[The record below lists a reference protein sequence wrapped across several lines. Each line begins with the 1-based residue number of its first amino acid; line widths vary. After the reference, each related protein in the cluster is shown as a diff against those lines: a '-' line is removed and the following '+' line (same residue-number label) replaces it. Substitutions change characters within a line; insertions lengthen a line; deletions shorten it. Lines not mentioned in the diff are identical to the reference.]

1 MNRLSQQKRV
11 LILFMAT
18 LYLMVGL
25 PCSGKTT
32 RAKQL
37 EQKASA
43 LRLTPDEWH
52 VKLFGHDT
60 YGTYDP
66 DHDRRHSAIESMLW
80 QVAARALSLRVNVIL
95 DFGFWAKEERDDYRS
110 RARELGAGS
119 EVIFMD
125 VSDEELMKR
134 VRNRNQNLTDEIH
147 YIPEDM
153 MKSWIGF
160 FQRPDNDELLSW
172 DVE

>member
-1 MNRLSQQKRV
+1 MT
-11 LILFMAT
+11 T

-37 EQKASA
+37 ENEVSA

-52 VKLFGHDT
+52 VNLFGHDVL
-60 YGTYDP
+60 DP
-66 DHDRRHSAIESMLW
+66 DHDKRHGIIESMLW
-80 QVAARALSLRVNVIL
+80 QVAARALSLGTNVIL
-95 DFGFWAKEERDDYRS
+95 DFGFWAKEERDDFRS
-110 RARELGAGS
+110 RARELGARS

-125 VSDEELMKR
+125 VGEEELMKR
-134 VRNRNQNLTDEIH
+134 VRTRNENLTNEIH

-153 MKSWIGF
+153 MRSWIGF
-160 FQRPDNDELLSW
+160 FQKPDKDELLPW
-172 DVE
+172 EME

>member
-1 MNRLSQQKRV
+1 MNLQKQG
-11 LILFMAT
+11 LISFMST

-37 EQKASA
+37 EHEVSA

-60 YGTYDP
+60 YDTYDP
-66 DHDRRHSAIESMLW
+66 DHDRRHGVIESMLW
-80 QVAARALSLRVNVIL
+80 QVAARALSLGVNVIL

-110 RARELGAGS
+110 RAKVLSAGS

-125 VSDEELMKR
+125 VDAEELMNR
-134 VRNRNQNLTDEIH
+134 VKTRNENLTDEIH
-147 YIPEDM
+147 YIPETM
-153 MKSWIGF
+153 MKAWIDF
-160 FQRPDNDELLSW
+160 FQKPDPQELLPW
-172 DVE
+172 VAE

>member
-1 MNRLSQQKRV
+1 
-11 LILFMAT
+11 
-18 LYLMVGL
+18 MVGL

-37 EQKASA
+37 ENEDSA

-52 VKLFGHDT
+52 VNLFGHDVL
-60 YGTYDP
+60 DP
-66 DHDRRHSAIESMLW
+66 DHDKRHGIIESMLW
-80 QVAARALSLRVNVIL
+80 QVAARALSLGTNVIL
-95 DFGFWAKEERDDYRS
+95 DFGFWAKEERDDFRS
-110 RARELGAGS
+110 RARELGARS

-125 VSDEELMKR
+125 VNKEELMER
-134 VRNRNQNLTDEIH
+134 VRTRNRNLTNEIH

-160 FQRPDNDELLSW
+160 FQKPDKNELLPW
-172 DVE
+172 EIE